1 MSHDENRKARS
12 SRQRRCGRALG
23 LPGGLESRKSGADLA
38 GGARSGDVL
47 DGKQA
52 AKPEPNTFTVTHTG
66 DLRGAGV
73 FIQGDGKQE
82 NLFGNMSLDLSAFHA
97 KDIPCVFEA
106 SGAEQIQT
114 KFQQKKEAGM
124 KIFFYVTAST
134 PRGDVLHLLRVFG
147 EPAVEKPAGWL
158 QGSTTLTF
166 NRFRLENGDGP
177 GPANA
182 ACTDEGNTHVRV
194 TVSPN

>member
-1 MSHDENRKARS
+1 MTRIGKLVAAVSVVAAVLWACQEASNPVSPELTLQEVPGAATFS
-12 SRQRRCGRALG
+12 TGSR
-23 LPGGLESRKSGADLA
+23 
-38 GGARSGDVL
+38 
-47 DGKQA
+47 A